1 MIEPLTVYTL
11 PNCTQC
17 TMTTRALDAAG
28 LPYTVIDLT
37 TNAHATDL
45 MKQFGYTSA
54 PVVIARVVSW
64 SGFRPDL
71 IAKIAALRDPPSLA
85 DE

>member
-1 MIEPLTVYTL
+1 MIEQLTVYTL
-11 PNCTQC
+11 PSCMHC

-37 TNAHATDL
+37 TDAQASDL
-45 MKQFGYTSA
+45 MHQFGYTSV
-54 PVVIARVVSW
+54 PVVVASVVSW

-71 IAKIAALRDPPSLA
+71 IANITALRDHPALA
-85 DE
+85 GE

>member
-11 PNCTQC
+11 PNCMQC
-17 TMTTRALDAAG
+17 TMTVRALDAAN

-37 TNAHATDL
+37 TDTRATDL
-45 MKQFGYTSA
+45 MHQFGYTTA

-64 SGFRPDL
+64 SGFRPDR
-71 IAKIAALRDPPSLA
+71 IAKITALRNHPTLTS
-85 DE
+85 E

>member
-11 PNCTQC
+11 PNCVQC
-17 TMTTRALDAAG
+17 TMTKRALDAAG

-37 TNAHATDL
+37 TDARALDL

-54 PVVIARVVSW
+54 PIVVTRVVSW
-64 SGFRPDL
+64 SGFRPDW
-71 IAKIAALRDPPSLA
+71 IAKITAARDHPSLTSK
-85 DE
+85 

>member
-11 PNCTQC
+11 PNCMQC
-17 TMTTRALDAAG
+17 TMTTRALDAAN

-37 TNAHATDL
+37 TDARAVDL

-54 PVVIARVVSW
+54 PIVIARMVSW
-64 SGFRPDL
+64 SGFRPDW
-71 IAKIAALRDPPSLA
+71 IAKIAALRDRPALA
-85 DE
+85 GE

>member
-1 MIEPLTVYTL
+1 MNEPLTVYTL
-11 PNCTQC
+11 PNCMQS
-17 TMTTRALDAAG
+17 TMTTRALDAAD

-64 SGFRPDL
+64 SGFRPDW
-71 IAKIAALRDPPSLA
+71 IAKIAALRDHPALTG
-85 DE
+85 E